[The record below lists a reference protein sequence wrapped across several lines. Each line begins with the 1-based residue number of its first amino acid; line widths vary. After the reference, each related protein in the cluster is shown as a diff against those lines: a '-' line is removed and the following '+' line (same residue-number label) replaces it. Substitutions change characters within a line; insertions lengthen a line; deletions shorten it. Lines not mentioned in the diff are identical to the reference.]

1 LAPLPLSYFAAG
13 RLSAMLRSP
22 PVRFAYSL
30 IELLVAI
37 GIVAVLLG
45 LLLPAVQKVRGAAAK
60 ATCANNLK
68 QLSLALHIYHDSEEA
83 FPPASQGPAGQMPFL
98 SWRPRIIPYLE
109 QQSLWADTI
118 LAYQVDPYPFRN
130 PIHVARIIPLSVFGC
145 PSDSRLKTAWEVTAH
160 SGFRVQTALSSYL
173 GVSGSN
179 YNTRD
184 GVLYLDSR
192 VRLLD
197 VADGTS
203 STLLLGERP
212 PSPDLIYGWWYA
224 GSGQFLTGSV
234 DAHLGARE
242 WNALGA
248 KYHGCTSGPYELGQS
263 DFRDNCGA
271 FKYWSPHSGGTYFSF
286 CDGSVAFITYSSK
299 SLPSLATRSG
309 GEVAVIE

>member
-1 LAPLPLSYFAAG
+1 LCFAAEG
-13 RLSAMLRSP
+13 LNAVFKVPLA
-22 PVRFAYSL
+22 RFAYSL

-37 GIVAVLLG
+37 GIIAVLLG
-45 LLLPAVQKVRGAAAK
+45 LLLPAVQKVRGAAAR

-68 QLSLALHIYHDSEEA
+68 QLSLALHMYHDSEEA

-130 PIHVARIIPLSVFGC
+130 PIHVARIIALTVFGC
-145 PSDSRLKTAWEVTAH
+145 PSDSRMKTAWDIAQF
-160 SGFRVQTALSSYL
+160 SGLHVQTALSSYL
-173 GVSGSN
+173 GVSGTN
-179 YNTRD
+179 YNTHD

-197 VADGTS
+197 VTDGTS
-203 STLLLGERP
+203 TTLLLGERP
-212 PSPDLIYGWWYA
+212 PSTDMIYGWWYA

-242 WNALGA
+242 WNALGD

-271 FKYWSPHSGGTYFSF
+271 FKYWSPHSGGTHFSL